1 MSLDP
6 SVIKTNRVCVGTN
19 ASNEPVYVNLRGLN
33 ASDISI
39 LFQEHEA
46 IMSMLFGEKIDFT
59 NESAVAREL
68 TLRFPLFAY
77 LVIALSINEPEKAE
91 LIAKLPLPIQIE
103 LFMNVFRLTMPLGV
117 KETVKKLKEE
127 LKPLLKS
134 TLG

>member
-6 SVIKTNRVCVGTN
+6 SVIKTNSVCVGTN
-19 ASNEPVYVNLRGLN
+19 EKNEPVHVNLRGLN
-33 ASDISI
+33 ATDFSI
-39 LFQEHEA
+39 LYEEHEA
-46 IMSMLFGEKIDFT
+46 IMQMLFGEKIDFT

-77 LVIALSINEPEKAE
+77 LVIALAIDEPEKVG
-91 LIAKLPLPIQIE
+91 LISKLPLPIQIE

-127 LKPLLKS
+127 LKPLLKN
-134 TLG
+134 